1 MGYKQFNYLCK
12 VKVLK
17 SFFGFYINSSLHVA
31 LAVYSFVRITEFYF
45 NLPYNEPL
53 SYFIF
58 YGTITGYNFVK
69 YAGIAGL
76 HHLSLTKNLRLIQVF
91 SLLAFLLM
99 IYYAFKLNLNTL
111 SLFLPFGLLT
121 LFYAVPLLKKFSINL
136 RAVASLKIIIIALV
150 WSGVT
155 LLIPLK
161 NENIV
166 IDSKFILSF
175 IQRFLFVIVLTL
187 PFDIRD
193 LQFDKKQL
201 QTIPQLI
208 GIERSKKLGFVLLA
222 ITMLIEFLITPNS
235 KFKFVFLMVFIALLF
250 LLQRSK
256 RKQSKYYASFWVEA
270 LPVFWWISLELI
282 K

>member
-17 SFFGFYINSSLHVA
+17 SFFEFYINSSLHVA

-45 NLPYNEPL
+45 NIPYNEPL

-150 WSGVT
+150 WSGAT